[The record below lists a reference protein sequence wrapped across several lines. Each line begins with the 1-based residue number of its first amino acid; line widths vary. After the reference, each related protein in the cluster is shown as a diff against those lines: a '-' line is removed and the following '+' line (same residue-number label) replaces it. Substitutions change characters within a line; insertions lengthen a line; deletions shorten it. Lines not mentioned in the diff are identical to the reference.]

1 MNRVDDIAWL
11 TPWQQAQ
18 AAGLA
23 VELQKEVGTA
33 HPLYQQQAIAIGQR
47 CDCDDVLFHLPAS
60 SVPYAMVHLTWSGKT
75 EPLGRPAT
83 SLYTSLEDWIKQCM
97 QPDHETYRGEA

>member
-1 MNRVDDIAWL
+1 MILPGSHHGSRLRRQDWL
-11 TPWQQAQ
+11 WNYRRRSVQ
-18 AAGLA
+18 
-23 VELQKEVGTA
+23 

-75 EPLGRPAT
+75 EPVGWPAT